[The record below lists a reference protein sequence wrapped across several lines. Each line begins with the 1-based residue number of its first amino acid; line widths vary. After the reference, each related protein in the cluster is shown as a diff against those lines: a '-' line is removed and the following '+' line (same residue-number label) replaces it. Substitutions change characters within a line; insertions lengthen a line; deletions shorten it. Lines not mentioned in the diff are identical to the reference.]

1 MKNYFYNTNNLI
13 ITFVLIL
20 LCLFSGCNVE
30 KNIAKLS
37 SDTMP
42 DFQYMFKYT
51 GVNTPTQKSDSGYYN
66 VVNKNIIY
74 TDSATMKSIP
84 LCNKSDCLHTGEYS
98 ECNAKIRDWLPCLD
112 NFQIY
117 KGNIYYMAMDFSGNS
132 SKADYSY
139 LKRISLDGSERE
151 INLTVE
157 EYVRDWFIYKDYLY
171 YQTNITV
178 RENYSDAGSLYR
190 VNLSSK
196 SEPEEFINFSK
207 FPNIFGASASFRN
220 IYDGYLYVTL
230 SGFTSKKAYETVVD
244 GGEIT
249 DDSDA
254 RREIVRYSLA
264 DGSYMIINPD
274 GNDYEFEGFY
284 GDKLFGYATESD
296 DKTNYVCISDLDGKN
311 SQRIFDFKIGNRV
324 YCDDKYFYLYN
335 HFSIFEDPEKNV
347 QKTIKTY
354 DVNGEKI
361 AEVNVPDE
369 IKESLQD
376 ATFGDEY
383 VWFVLVENEKTSVC
397 VIDKKELLRNGEELR
412 YEKVYTYE

>member
-1 MKNYFYNTNNLI
+1 MKNIISILI
-13 ITFVLIL
+13 AFVLIL
-20 LCLFSGCNVE
+20 LFFLNGCN
-30 KNIAKLS
+30 NQRDIAKVS

-42 DFQYMFKYT
+42 DFQYMFKCVGT
-51 GVNTPTQKSDSGYYN
+51 NNLIQKSDGGYYN
-66 VVNKNIIY
+66 VINNNIIY
-74 TDSATMKSIP
+74 TDPNTMKSIP

-117 KGNIYYMAMDFSGNS
+117 RGNIYYMAMDLSGNS
-132 SKADYSY
+132 SKSDYSY

-151 INLTVE
+151 IELTLK
-157 EYVRDWFIYKDYLY
+157 EYVRDWFIYKNYLY
-171 YQTNITV
+171 YQTNTTIA
-178 RENYSDAGSLYR
+178 EDYSDSGNLYR
-190 VNLSSK
+190 VDLSSK
-196 SEPEEFINFSK
+196 SEPKEFIDFSE

-220 IYDGYLYVTL
+220 VYDGYLYVTL
-230 SGFTSKKAYETVVD
+230 SGFTSKNAYETVVD

-249 DDSDA
+249 DDSEA
-254 RREIVRYSLA
+254 RREIVRYSLT

-296 DKTNYVCISDLDGKN
+296 GKTNYVCISDLDGRN

-361 AEVNVPDE
+361 GEVDVPDE

-376 ATFGDEY
+376 AIFGDEY
-383 VWFVLVENEKTSVC
+383 VWFVLVKNEKTSVC

-412 YEKVYTYE
+412 YEKVYAYE